1 MHHARSRVAVL
12 FLSAF
17 SLAVAAEAISISEF
31 PLPDPSSLPGGITS
45 GPDGNLWFG
54 ELQTNKIGRITTAG
68 TVTGEFSVQGGSVL
82 NEFPAGIVT
91 GPDGNVWFAE
101 PTSNAIGRITPAGVV
116 TQFHVPTAN
125 SMPLDIALGA
135 DGNLWF
141 TEATADQIG
150 RLTPAG
156 AFREFPLDA
165 GAGPLGITAGPD
177 GNLWFGEGEQK
188 IGRITPQGTI
198 VEFPLPNAASGPG
211 PTKIVTGPDG
221 NLWFTELTG
230 NSIGRITPAGA
241 VTTFAL
247 PTANA
252 QPLLLTAAPDGNL
265 WFTEANTSQVGSI
278 TTAGAITEFP
288 IPTSG
293 SGFGITAGP
302 DGNVW
307 FTEPVTGQIARINL
321 VTPGVCTPG
330 PTTLCLDDQPGDRR
344 WQVRASYRTT
354 QGGGLAGNGNA
365 IPLASLGVSHG
376 GLFWFFA
383 ADNPEMLIKVLNA
396 CAVNQRFWVFYSAT
410 TNVGFTVNVTD
421 TRLGRQKVYTNRD
434 GVAAPPIQDTS
445 AFSCTGGDELRSGT
459 DPEVDAAI
467 AEIAEIA
474 ANPADFAKTAN
485 AANFD
490 VPELGE
496 KAAGCTT
503 TATRLCI
510 GGRFAVDIT
519 YHTSQGGGLSGSGHA
534 IGLTGLGVSQG
545 GLFWFFGQDNP
556 EMLIKVV
563 NGCALNNR
571 FWLFYAAGTNV
582 GFTATVTDTQTG
594 RTRTYT
600 NKDGTAAPPVQD
612 TSAFSCS

>member
-1 MHHARSRVAVL
+1 MHRARSRVAVL
-12 FLSAF
+12 FLSAL

-31 PLPDPSSLPGGITS
+31 RLPDTTSIPGGITP

-68 TVTGEFSVQGGSVL
+68 TVTGEFSVPGGSVL

-101 PTSNAIGRITPAGVV
+101 PTSNTIGRITPAGVV
-116 TQFHVPTAN
+116 TQFNVPTAD
-125 SMPLDIALGA
+125 SMPIDIAPGP

-141 TEATADQIG
+141 TEATADRIG

-165 GAGPLGITAGPD
+165 GAGPIGITAGPD
-177 GNLWFGEGEQK
+177 GNLWFAESGEQK

-198 VEFPLPNAASGPG
+198 VEFPLPNAASEPG
-211 PTKIVTGPDG
+211 PAKIVTGPDG
-221 NLWFTELTG
+221 NLWFTELTD

-252 QPLLLTAAPDGNL
+252 QPLTLTAAPDGNL

-293 SGFGITAGP
+293 FGITAGP

-307 FTEPVTGQIARINL
+307 FTEPVAGQIARINL

-330 PTTLCLDDQPGDRR
+330 TTTLCLDDQPGDRR

-445 AFSCTGGDELRSGT
+445 AFSCIGGDELRSGA
-459 DPEVDAAI
+459 DPEIDAA
-467 AEIAEIA
+467 IAEIA
-474 ANPADFAKTAN
+474 ANPADLAS
-485 AANFD
+485 AANID
-490 VPELGE
+490 LQALGE

-510 GGRFAVDIT
+510 GGRFAIDLT
-519 YHTSQGGGLSGSGHA
+519 YHTTQGGGLSGSGHA

-594 RTRTYT
+594 HTRTYT

>member
-1 MHHARSRVAVL
+1 MAA
-12 FLSAF
+12 
-17 SLAVAAEAISISEF
+17 AAEAISISEF
-31 PLPDPSSLPGGITS
+31 RLPDPSSVPGGITS
-45 GPDGNLWFG
+45 GPDGNLWFS
-54 ELQTNKIGRITTAG
+54 ELASNKIGRITTAG
-68 TVTGEFSVQGGSVL
+68 TVTAEFNVPGGDVV
-82 NEFPAGIVT
+82 NELPAGIVT
-91 GPDGNVWFAE
+91 GADGNVWFAE
-101 PTSNAIGRITPAGVV
+101 PTSNTIGRITPAGVV
-116 TQFHVPTAN
+116 TQFDVPTAN
-125 SMPLDIALGA
+125 SAPADIALGP

-141 TEATADQIG
+141 TEATGNQIG

-156 AFREFPLDA
+156 VFREFPLPTA

-177 GNLWFGEGEQK
+177 GNLWFAEGSVQK

-198 VEFPLPNAASGPG
+198 VEFPLPDAASGPG
-211 PTKIVTGPDG
+211 PAKIVTGPDG
-221 NLWFTELTG
+221 NLWFTEVTG
-230 NSIGRITPAGA
+230 DRIGRITPAGA

-247 PTANA
+247 PTADA
-252 QPLLLTAAPDGNL
+252 QPLLLTAAADGNL
-265 WFTEANTSQVGSI
+265 WFTEINANQVGSI
-278 TTAGAITEFP
+278 TTAGAITEYP
-288 IPTSG
+288 IPTAG
-293 SGFGITAGP
+293 SGFAGITAGP

-307 FTEPVTGQIARINL
+307 FTESKAGQVARINL

-376 GLFWFFA
+376 GLFWFFS

-445 AFSCTGGDELRSGT
+445 AFSCIGGDELRSGA

-467 AEIAEIA
+467 AEIAATVEIA
-474 ANPADFAKTAN
+474 ANPVDLANATN
-485 AANFD
+485 AANMD
-490 VPELGE
+490 LPALGE

-519 YHTSQGGGLSGSGHA
+519 YHTTQGGGLSGSGKA

-594 RTRTYT
+594 HTRTYT